1 MKILASSLRKILRYF
16 VAGVGGADVAA
27 KSAMSMKRADSLFL
41 PLVLDTFLLPR
52 LDYYYYLFRSFEDCY
67 DVAY

>member
-1 MKILASSLRKILRYF
+1 LRRILRYF

-41 PLVLDTFLLPR
+41 HLVLDTFLLPR
-52 LDYYYYLFRSFEDCY
+52 LDYYYYLYLNYYLFRSFEDCY
-67 DVAY
+67 DVAH